1 MNSKKIEEN
10 IDNIIL
16 IRNPEILMPSKKNK
30 QLLYNDILFSG
41 RNVQSFITDNDKINI
56 NLSTNEHNGHIIVVT
71 TIKSFQNDS
80 NVLLLDMDFSEVT
93 DDNHYPVLL
102 SIIFGKRN
110 VNRDYF
116 AKIKNMKRNTT
127 VGDQKHFGSIGL
139 SYGFGLRSLYRL
151 DDNKLS
157 FGPYHMKKKPNIK
170 KHENNDKL
178 LVSVS
183 EGLNEEVEITIS
195 EHQKILPNY
204 IFMSNG
210 ILTSIYTTMNQFKHE
225 KYSNIRNNIYA
236 LFSSRYIHVDSATK
250 YYHNDNDAGSTIISV
265 PKQEKERLGNAQF
278 SFKFNESTYLLIPM
292 VEGVSIHF
300 HGSYITHCRQ
310 IFNKSFFINI
320 S

>member
-1 MNSKKIEEN
+1 MNSKQIEEN
-10 IDNIIL
+10 IDTIIL
-16 IRNPEILMPSKKNK
+16 TRNPEIIMPSKNNK
-30 QLLYNDILFSG
+30 QLLYNYIIFAG

-93 DDNHYPVLL
+93 DDDNDPVLL

-116 AKIKNMKRNTT
+116 EKMKNMKRNTT
-127 VGDQKHFGSIGL
+127 VGDQKHFGS
-139 SYGFGLRSLYRL
+139 SYGFGLRSWYRL

-157 FGPYHMKKKPNIK
+157 FGSYHMKKKPNIK

-183 EGLNEEVEITIS
+183 EGINEEVEIKIS
-195 EHQKILPNY
+195 DHQKNLPNY
-204 IFMSNG
+204 ILMSNG
-210 ILTSIYTTMNQFKHE
+210 ILTSIYITMNQFKNK

-250 YYHNDNDAGSTIISV
+250 YYHNDNDAY
-265 PKQEKERLGNAQF
+265 QQ
-278 SFKFNESTYLLIPM
+278 
-292 VEGVSIHF
+292 
-300 HGSYITHCRQ
+300 
-310 IFNKSFFINI
+310 
-320 S
+320 